1 MRWFIYDQGER
12 VRVKR
17 GRFPMA
23 PDLVGREG
31 LVVEIDRYK
40 PGRYGV
46 VLSSETAMRE
56 FAEDELERV
65 A

>member
-17 GRFPMA
+17 GLFPMA
-23 PDLVGREG
+23 PDLIGREG
-31 LVVEIDRYK
+31 LVVEIDPYK
-40 PGRYGV
+40 PGRYAV
-46 VLSSETAMRE
+46 VLSSETERRE

>member
-23 PDLVGREG
+23 PHLIGREG
-31 LVVEIDRYK
+31 LVVEIDPYK
-40 PGRYGV
+40 AGRYAV
-46 VLSSETAMRE
+46 VLSSETELRE
-56 FAEDELERV
+56 FAEDELESV